1 MENRVIETELK
12 PFGEPGETR
21 EALIVGMLEGLS
33 EPADSLRAIDTVAA
47 NIIGAA
53 MSSGD
58 FAGRSE
64 QTLLLHSPKQT
75 GPRRIILAGLGK
87 AEELDDEKVRRTL
100 TAALFQADKCEI
112 ETASIDL
119 GSLAVAGPDLVRCA
133 ELAAETAGLALWRQ
147 LAYRSKLEDSEAPK
161 VASVELLW
169 PEREV
174 TSEAEEAVAH
184 GIVAAGSACLARDLA
199 GRPSNELYPETLAD
213 VASAIADRH
222 GFAIEVFDEDALA
235 EMGMN
240 ALLSVGRGSARP
252 PRLIVLDSD
261 SGSDEKPVALVG
273 KGITFDSG
281 GISIKPSKG
290 MEEMK
295 GDMSGAAAVLAAADG
310 LGRLA
315 FGRRVVVAVPAAE
328 NMPGADAQRPGDIWK
343 SHEGITIEV
352 INTDAEGRLALA
364 DALSYINHK
373 FEPKR
378 IIDLATLTGACWIA
392 LGDIASGLMGND
404 DQLCRELE
412 RAGERSG
419 ERVWRLP
426 LWRDYDEHLKSKIA
440 DVKNTGERG
449 GGAISAA
456 MFLKRFV
463 GETAWAHIDI
473 AGPAWLQKRRGYIPE
488 GPTGVGARLL
498 IEALT
503 RQMRF

>member
-1 MENRVIETELK
+1 MDNRAIETELK

-21 EALIVGMLEGLS
+21 DALIVGMLEGLS
-33 EPADSLRAIDTVAA
+33 EPPESLRAVDTVAA

-100 TAALFQADKCEI
+100 AAALLQADKCEVEI
-112 ETASIDL
+112 ASIDL
-119 GSLAVAGPDLVRCA
+119 GSLAVAGPDLLRCS
-133 ELAAETAGLALWRQ
+133 ELAAETAGLTLWRQ
-147 LAYRSKLEDSEAPK
+147 LVYRSKMEESEAPN
-161 VASVELLW
+161 VDSVELLW
-169 PEREV
+169 PDKEIPN
-174 TSEAEEAVAH
+174 EAEAAVAH
-184 GIVAAGSACLARDLA
+184 GIVAADATCLARDLA
-199 GRPSNELYPETLAD
+199 GRPSNELYPQTLAEE
-213 VASAIADRH
+213 ASAIAERH
-222 GFAIEVFDEDALA
+222 GFAVEVFDEQALA

-261 SGSDEKPVALVG
+261 PGSDEKPIALVG
-273 KGITFDSG
+273 KGITFDTG
-281 GISIKPSKG
+281 GISIKPAKG

-295 GDMSGAAAVLAAADG
+295 GDMSGAAAVLAAAEG

-328 NMPGADAQRPGDIWK
+328 NMPGPDAQRPGDIWT

-364 DALSYINHK
+364 DALSYLNHK
-373 FEPKR
+373 FEPAR
-378 IIDLATLTGACWIA
+378 MVDVATLTGACWIA

-412 RAGERSG
+412 RAGERCG

-426 LWRDYDEHLKSKIA
+426 LWRDYDEHLKSRIA
-440 DVKNTGERG
+440 DVKNTGERA

-463 GETAWAHIDI
+463 GDTPWAHIDI

-498 IEALT
+498 IEAVT
-503 RQMRF
+503 RQMRG